1 MNNDER
7 DLLLKSLDTELSIEE
22 YQQLE
27 SALENSSRLRAE
39 KESLIQM
46 RNSIKTAAA
55 TSFDDG
61 FQDRVMARIQ
71 AKNIEEFTFTLF
83 QIFRPVAIA
92 AILLIILTASFNMWS
107 SEQLSFDGI
116 LALTDI
122 SPTDAFN
129 PLVDLA
135 QE

>member
-7 DLLLKSLDTELSIEE
+7 DLLLKSLDSELSIDE

-27 SALENSSRLRAE
+27 TALERSSDLRAE
-39 KESLIQM
+39 KENILKM
-46 RNSIKTAAA
+46 RRSVKSAAA
-55 TSFDDG
+55 TSFESG

-71 AKNIEEFTFTLF
+71 VKNDEEFTFNLF

-92 AILLIILTASFNMWS
+92 AVLLIIITASFNMWS
-107 SEQLSFDGI
+107 SDQFSVDGI

-122 SPTDAFN
+122 SPADAFN

>member
-1 MNNDER
+1 MSNDVR
-7 DLLLKSLDTELSIEE
+7 DLLLKSLDSELSNEE

-27 SALENSSRLRAE
+27 SALERSSRLRAE
-39 KESLIQM
+39 KESLLKM
-46 RNSIKTAAA
+46 RSSLKSAAA
-55 TSFDDG
+55 NSFGDG

-71 AKNIEEFTFTLF
+71 VKNTEEFTFNLF

-92 AILLIILTASFNMWS
+92 AILLIIITASFNMWS
-107 SEQLSFDGI
+107 SEQFSVDGI